1 MEKKNKK
8 KKRIA
13 TGLVVTA
20 LVAGC
25 GGVLAYKK
33 CPKFNK
39 AVNKGLSFI
48 LDSFKGPEPKK
59 IFVKTKPLGVK
70 REYIN
75 FKKN

>member
-25 GGVLAYKK
+25 GVLAYKK

>member
-1 MEKKNKK
+1 MEKKK

-13 TGLVVTA
+13 IGLMVTTA

-25 GGVLAYKK
+25 GVLAYKK

-39 AVNKGLSFI
+39 AVNKGFSFI
-48 LDSFKGPEPKK
+48 LDSFRDSKPKK
-59 IFVKTKPLGVK
+59 ILVKTKPLGVK

-75 FKKN
+75 FKKH

>member
-13 TGLVVTA
+13 TGLVVTV

-25 GGVLAYKK
+25 GVLAYKK

-48 LDSFKGPEPKK
+48 LDSFKSSEPKK
-59 IFVKTKPLGVK
+59 IFVKTKPLGVR

>member
-13 TGLVVTA
+13 TGLVITA
-20 LVAGC
+20 LVAA

-33 CPKFNK
+33 CPKVTK
-39 AVNKGLSFI
+39 LVDKGFKFI
-48 LDSFKGPEPKK
+48 MDSFKDPEPKK
-59 IFVKTKPLGVK
+59 ILVKTKPLGVK

-75 FKKN
+75 FKKH

>member
-1 MEKKNKK
+1 MENKKKK

-13 TGLVVTA
+13 TGLVVVTA

-25 GGVLAYKK
+25 GVLAYKK

-48 LDSFKGPEPKK
+48 LDSFKSSEPKK